1 LRRRL
6 GFTPEVAPLDF
17 DTTLTSAGDAL
28 IALSGELDLSGAPA
42 LEDEIRR
49 LAGAEGVQRVVLD
62 LRGLEFLDSSGLR
75 VVAMA
80 ERRLSG
86 AGRNLVLVRGVE
98 TVQRVFE
105 ITRLDERLHFVDSP
119 DALDGNGPRP

>member
-1 LRRRL
+1 LHGRLR
-6 GFTPEVAPLDF
+6 FIAQVAPLDF
-17 DTTLTSAGDAL
+17 DTTLSSAGDAL

-42 LEDEIRR
+42 LDQEIEA
-49 LAGAEGVQRVVLD
+49 LADRPGVSRVILD

-75 VVAMA
+75 VVALA

-86 AGRNLVLVRGVE
+86 AGRSLVLVRGSE

-105 ITRLDERLHFVDSP
+105 ITRMTERLEFVDAPPEP
-119 DALDGNGPRP
+119 DRNGAGA